1 MTSPDS
7 LFETASYEL
16 NKFIERRMAER
27 RAIQRDS
34 QDRRRAPVE
43 GEAPHDAT
51 SPELKKPPL
60 AH

>member
-34 QDRRRAPVE
+34 QDRRRAPE
-43 GEAPHDAT
+43 AGKAPHDAAAADV
-51 SPELKKPPL
+51 KKPPL